1 MKMYVLIA
9 LLVAGLGLW
18 GYGLW
23 RRGFFG
29 SETLPVQRYA
39 YAARNA
45 LWLSSILIVSWP
57 LQLYRA
63 SIGST
68 AYVVT
73 ALVVLAVFFLL
84 GLLAQK
90 IIFRRFRDRQD
101 GA

>member
-1 MKMYVLIA
+1 MKPYVLLA
-9 LLVAGLGLW
+9 VLVVGLSLW

-29 SETLPVQRYA
+29 PETLPVERYA

-45 LWLSSILIVSWP
+45 LWLISILIVSWP

-63 SIGST
+63 SIGNA
-68 AYVVT
+68 AYFVT
-73 ALVVLAVFFLL
+73 TIVVLAVFFLL

-90 IIFRRFRDRQD
+90 LLFKRFRARHD

>member
-9 LLVAGLGLW
+9 LLVVGLALW

-29 SETLPVQRYA
+29 PETLPVERYA
-39 YAARNA
+39 YAARNV
-45 LWLSSILIVSWP
+45 LWFVSILIVSWP
-57 LQLYRA
+57 LQLYRP

-68 AYVVT
+68 AYVVI
-73 ALVVLAVFFLL
+73 AVVVLAVFFLL
-84 GLLAQK
+84 GLLAQR
-90 IIFRRFRDRQD
+90 IIFKRFQTRQG

>member
-9 LLVAGLGLW
+9 LLVVGLALW

-29 SETLPVQRYA
+29 PETLPVERYA

-45 LWLSSILIVSWP
+45 LWFVSILIVSWP
-57 LQLYRA
+57 LQFYRP

-68 AYVVT
+68 VYVVI
-73 ALVVLAVFFLL
+73 AVVVLAVFFLL

-90 IIFRRFRDRQD
+90 IIFKRFQTR
-101 GA
+101 